1 MMFLYSCSV
10 CVIRGRIW
18 CKFRQIF
25 IRDYVILRKF
35 YTEIMTLNCR
45 GTLVDLTIPKIMGI
59 LNLTP
64 DSFYDGGRFDSWD
77 AALKQTQKMLE
88 EGATIID
95 VGAVSSRPGAT
106 ALNTEEESKRLFP
119 LLSELLRV
127 FPETLFS
134 VDTFD
139 SQIAHK
145 ALDQGVA
152 LINDISGGA
161 SDAAILEIVAQYDAP
176 YVCMHMQG
184 SPQNMQDQPEYQSV
198 VEEQLL
204 YFSQKK
210 EQLYKAGIQDVIIDP
225 GFGFGK
231 NKDHN
236 YQILKNLKHYHRLKS
251 PLMVGISRKSMIY
264 KTLNIPPEEALN
276 GTTSLHTVALQHG
289 AHILRVHDVKEAVQV
304 VELLQALN

>member
-77 AALKQTQKMLE
+77 AALKQTKKMLE

-119 LLSELLRV
+119 LLSELL
-127 FPETLFS
+127 EGE
-134 VDTFD
+134 
-139 SQIAHK
+139 K
-145 ALDQGVA
+145 
-152 LINDISGGA
+152 LITSA
-161 SDAAILEIVAQYDAP
+161 ESRFAANSKL
-176 YVCMHMQG
+176 
-184 SPQNMQDQPEYQSV
+184 
-198 VEEQLL
+198 
-204 YFSQKK
+204 
-210 EQLYKAGIQDVIIDP
+210 
-225 GFGFGK
+225 
-231 NKDHN
+231 
-236 YQILKNLKHYHRLKS
+236 
-251 PLMVGISRKSMIY
+251 
-264 KTLNIPPEEALN
+264 
-276 GTTSLHTVALQHG
+276 
-289 AHILRVHDVKEAVQV
+289 LRVRVLGSKNSVATRRPCSAGNLRTPVTGRDR
-304 VELLQALN
+304 NR